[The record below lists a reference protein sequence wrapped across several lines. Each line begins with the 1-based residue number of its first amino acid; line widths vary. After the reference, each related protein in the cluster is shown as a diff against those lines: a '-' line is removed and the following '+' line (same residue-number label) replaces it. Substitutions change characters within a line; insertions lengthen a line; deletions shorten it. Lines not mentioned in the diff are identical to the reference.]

1 MKTAG
6 TRHKKIRVAAR
17 DMPALP
23 DKAGLVY
30 VCDSEAGIERI
41 RKGKGFVYLYNNKPV
56 KDKDH
61 INRIRKLAIP
71 PAWTRVWICP
81 RENGHIQATGFDA
94 RERKQYRYHPV
105 WCLLRNETKFHR
117 LKAFGEKLPLLRL
130 QVEKDLS
137 GNTLNEPRVIAT
149 IISLMERTYIRIG
162 NAEYEKSNG
171 SYGLTTLH
179 DRHVMIGTGNIRFTF
194 KGKKGIFHN
203 ITLRNRK
210 LARIVQQCRDIPGKE
225 LFQYYDDEGKRQPV
239 DSGMVNRYI
248 HEHLGEDFSAKD
260 FRTWAGSLSLLRA
273 LQNVG
278 MFDSVTECRHKI
290 NLALDEV
297 SSKLGNTRTVCRKY
311 YVHPGIIRL
320 YEENQIQ
327 KYLDELD
334 KIEAYDKKSGLTSD
348 EKVLMELL
356 GEVS

>member
-1 MKTAG
+1 
-6 TRHKKIRVAAR
+6 
-17 DMPALP
+17 
-23 DKAGLVY
+23 
-30 VCDSEAGIERI
+30 
-41 RKGKGFVYLYNNKPV
+41 
-56 KDKDH
+56 
-61 INRIRKLAIP
+61 
-71 PAWTRVWICP
+71 
-81 RENGHIQATGFDA
+81 
-94 RERKQYRYHPV
+94 
-105 WCLLRNETKFHR
+105 
-117 LKAFGEKLPLLRL
+117 
-130 QVEKDLS
+130 VEKDLS

-179 DRHVMIGTGNIRFTF
+179 DRHVMIGTGNIRFAF

-273 LQNVG
+273 LQAVG
-278 MFDSVTECRHKI
+278 MFDNVTECRHKI
-290 NLALDEV
+290 NLALDDV

-334 KIEAYDKKSGLTSD
+334 KIEAYDKKTGLTSD
-348 EKVLMELL
+348 EKVLMRLL
-356 GEVS
+356 EEVS